1 MKLTWHDIH
10 LFSSIKFH
18 SSSDISFI
26 LVSQSKSS
34 ACFAMPPQLVSLKVL
49 VYYYYYYIYMLFVVM
64 LSLYCCLSFS
74 LQKKYI
80 VVALAPT
87 THTPPLYSI
96 SIIQYT

>member
-1 MKLTWHDIH
+1 MKLTLHDIH

-49 VYYYYYYIYMLFVVM
+49 VYYYYYIYMLFVVM

>member
-1 MKLTWHDIH
+1 MKLTLHDIH
-10 LFSSIKFH
+10 LFSSIKFY

-49 VYYYYYYIYMLFVVM
+49 VYYYYIYMLFVVM